1 MANPNLLQPTTIYGK
16 TAVELVMPP
25 PTSAIVSNP
34 TASNKIYKI
43 NSLYVSCVNSSD
55 GELDIILSRGGTD
68 YRLGLNIIVPV
79 GSSIDV
85 IAKHIYLE
93 EGDSLKLEASVTS
106 SLEAVCSYEEIS

>member
-1 MANPNLLQPTTIYGK
+1 MANPNLLHPTTIYGK
-16 TAVELVMPP
+16 TAVQLVD
-25 PTSAIVSNP
+25 TTATAIVSNP

-43 NSLYVSCVNSSD
+43 NSLYVSCVDASD
-55 GELDIILSRGGTD
+55 GQLDIILNKGGTD
-68 YRLGLNIIVPV
+68 YRLGLNITVPV

>member
-1 MANPNLLQPTTIYGK
+1 MANPNLLHPTTIYGK
-16 TAVELVMPP
+16 TAVQLVN
-25 PTSAIVSNP
+25 TTATAIVSNP
-34 TASNKIYKI
+34 VASNKIYKI
-43 NSLYVSCVNSSD
+43 NSLYVSCVDVSD
-55 GELDIILSRGGTD
+55 GQLDIILNRGGAD
-68 YRLGLNIIVPV
+68 YRLGLNIIVPI

>member
-1 MANPNLLQPTTIYGK
+1 MANPNLLHPTTIYGK
-16 TAVELVMPP
+16 TAVQLVN
-25 PTSAIVSNP
+25 TTATAIVSNP
-34 TASNKIYKI
+34 VASNKIYKI
-43 NSLYVSCVNSSD
+43 NSLYVSCVDASD
-55 GELDIILSRGGTD
+55 GQLDIILNRGGTD
-68 YRLGLNIIVPV
+68 YRLGLNITVPV